1 MNDKILFLF
10 FFFFLISSFTA
21 RRDPL
26 HTTVKKNIRAKEEEC
41 VGWEGFF
48 VETKKEHQTKKKRK
62 KTSNQSVNR

>member
-48 VETKKEHQTKKKRK
+48 LETKKEHQTKKKK